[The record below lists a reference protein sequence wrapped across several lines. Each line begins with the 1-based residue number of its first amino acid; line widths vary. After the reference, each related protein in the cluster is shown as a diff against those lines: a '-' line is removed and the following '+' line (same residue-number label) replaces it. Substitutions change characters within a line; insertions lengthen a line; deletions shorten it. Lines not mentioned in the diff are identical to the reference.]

1 MFNPDLPIKDSNED
15 MLNRGSFAESL
26 ADTIIQYSFSS
37 SFTIG
42 LYGKWGS
49 GKTSLLNMV
58 LENVERSDKDTI
70 ILRFNP
76 WLCTDSKQIITQFFK
91 QMANA
96 IKLKKPK
103 KDHAWD
109 LIDQYADI
117 FDMASLIPVAGSI
130 AAVGGKILAK
140 KAKKHTDQ
148 VTNDLQRRKNE
159 IIEKMKK
166 ENLKIIVSIDD
177 IDRLSEEEII
187 VVFQLV
193 KALADF
199 PNTIYLLVFDYD
211 VVVRALSNIQH
222 GDGKEYLEKIV
233 QVPFEIPA
241 PDMTSIHNTFFTK
254 LDTILGNIPKDKW
267 DETTWSLLFLFGIK
281 GYIMSIRDVI
291 RYINVLSLKYQL
303 LKDETDLI
311 DLLGLTCLQV
321 FEPYIYS
328 ILPNYK
334 DILCNSSYEQL
345 KGITEKMQKTFETI
359 ISDRET
365 VVNASAAKTILG
377 IIFPQFKSFVKLSYN
392 SFGRNYNQC
401 SLINKNIAVSA
412 CFDRYFSLTLENDAI
427 PSFTVNQL
435 IYKANESDFAYG
447 VNKIYQEGKLTR
459 LLDEIE
465 GYRKESNS
473 SAIPSQ
479 RAALIIK
486 CLSRQWHTFK
496 NEEIGLYSIPFDW
509 RLLFCVDTLLQFINL
524 DSRYFYISDI
534 FADINVDLSTLSLI
548 LDYFEHQHG
557 RFTDKEANE
566 NNQLLALNQVL
577 ELEDIFKK
585 RAKEALTSSSAF
597 NQHDRLDF
605 LLMLKQLDS
614 DFVMSKMETIIKD
627 DISLVKVIGYCIS
640 NGTMH
645 GQSSIKTLNF
655 HKKHLEEFIDVSQAY
670 QRIHKFVE
678 TASFLSLSRDDQM
691 NTVAFLL
698 NENKQAGGN
707 IMDNCISEEVVR
719 KELYRLIDK

>member
-1 MFNPDLPIKDSNED
+1 MFNPDLPIKNSNED
-15 MLNRGSFAESL
+15 LLNRGSFAESL
-26 ADTIIQYSFSS
+26 ADTIMQYSFSS

-58 LENVERSDKDTI
+58 LDNIERSDKNTI

-76 WLCTDSKQIITQFFK
+76 WLCTDSKQLIAQFFK
-91 QMANA
+91 QMANT
-96 IKLKKPK
+96 IKLKNPK
-103 KDHAWD
+103 KDHVWE
-109 LIDQYADI
+109 LIDQYADV

-130 AAVGGKILAK
+130 VAMGGKILAK
-140 KAKKHTDQ
+140 KAKKHIDQ
-148 VTNDLQRRKNE
+148 LTNDLQGRKNQ

-166 ENLKIIVSIDD
+166 ENLKIVVSIDD

-193 KALADF
+193 KSLADF

-211 VVVRALSNIQH
+211 VVVRALANIQH

-241 PDMTSIHNTFFTK
+241 PDMTSIQNTFFTK
-254 LDTILGNIPKDKW
+254 LNIILGDIPKDKW
-267 DETTWSLLFLFGIK
+267 DKEIWSQLFLFGIK
-281 GYIMSIRDVI
+281 EYIMSIRDVI

-365 VVNASAAKTILG
+365 VVNESAAKTILG

-392 SFGRNYNQC
+392 MGRSYNQC
-401 SLINKNIAVSA
+401 SLINRNIAIGA

-465 GYRKESNS
+465 GYRKKSDP
-473 SAIPSQ
+473 SAIPPQ

-496 NEEIGLYSIPFDW
+496 DEKIGLYSIPFDW
-509 RLLFCVDTLLQFINL
+509 RLLFCIDTLLQFINL

-548 LDYFEHQHG
+548 LEYFEHQHG
-557 RFTDKEANE
+557 RFTDKEVNE
-566 NNQLLALNQVL
+566 NNQLLSLNQVL

-585 RAKEALTSSSAF
+585 RAKEALTSSYEF
-597 NQHDRLDF
+597 NQHGQLNF
-605 LLMLKQLDS
+605 LWMLKQLDS
-614 DFVMSKMETIIKD
+614 DFVMSKMKTIIKD
-627 DISLVKVIGYCIS
+627 NISLVKVIGYCIS

-645 GQSSIKTLNF
+645 GQFPIKTLNF

-678 TASFLSLSRDDQM
+678 TDSFSSLSQDDQM

-698 NENKQAGGN
+698 NENKPAGGN
-707 IMDNCISEEVVR
+707 IMDNCIPEEVVR